1 MTRPNN
7 KYHYIAKHEKAV
19 SNTQQ
24 HSTMPLWLR
33 IEGRLQSFGDIDL
46 RTMPYDEWMMLYDQV
61 RDQEGRN
68 HIASTPVGR
77 YLWRI
82 DQWKGKAEIHRLKKE
97 HKELLRR
104 HKEMNRRVEA
114 TEDLCV
120 ADYADC

>member
-1 MTRPNN
+1 
-7 KYHYIAKHEKAV
+7 
-19 SNTQQ
+19 
-24 HSTMPLWLR
+24 MPYDKTGLLWLR
-33 IEGRLQSFGDIDL
+33 IEGRLSSYTEDAL
-46 RTMPYDEWMMLYDQV
+46 RTMPYDEWSVLFRQV
-61 RDQEGRN
+61 FHQHTGM
-68 HIASTPVGR
+68 VGR

-104 HKEMNRRVEA
+104 HKETQRRVEA